1 MKIKGKIA
9 LWYWLILIGINIFLL
24 YELIFDNDNII
35 VLLITLVFVNLIFL
49 PIVIRNYVLIDND
62 ILYLYFGFFKD
73 SMQISDIKEIRKTH
87 YPISSSAASLDRLQ
101 VKGSRQEM
109 MLAIVNKELFMTEL
123 KKMNPNININ

>member
-9 LWYWLILIGINIFLL
+9 LWYWLILIGTNIFLL

-35 VLLITLVFVNLIFL
+35 VLFITLVFVNLNFL
-49 PIVIRNYVLIDND
+49 PMVIRNYVLIDND

-87 YPISSSAASLDRLQ
+87 CPISSTATPLDRLHI
-101 VKGSRQEM
+101 KGSRQEM
-109 MLAIVNKELFMTEL
+109 ILAIVDKELFMAEL
-123 KKMNPNININ
+123 KKTNPNINIS